1 MTQKYQGKARIGRGF
16 TFAECKA
23 AGLTPTFA
31 RTVGIAVDHRRKNKS
46 ADDMAA
52 NVARIKAYKDNLVLI
67 PRRAGKQKKGEIND
81 SPAKAAAEQ
90 RNNSALLKL
99 PVKKAAEPEF
109 VKIDA
114 NMKKFDAAA
123 KCRSLYLEKR
133 DHGRKQRKA
142 ELAAAAKK

>member
-16 TFAECKA
+16 TFAEVKA
-23 AGLTPTFA
+23 AGLTPAFA

-52 NVARIKAYKDNLVLI
+52 NVARLNAYKTNLVLL
-67 PRRAGKQKKGEIND
+67 PRRAGKTKKGEIND
-81 SPAKAAAEQ
+81 SAAKGQPEQ

-123 KCRSLYLEKR
+123 ECRKLYLTKR
-133 DHGRKQRKA
+133 DFGRNKRKA